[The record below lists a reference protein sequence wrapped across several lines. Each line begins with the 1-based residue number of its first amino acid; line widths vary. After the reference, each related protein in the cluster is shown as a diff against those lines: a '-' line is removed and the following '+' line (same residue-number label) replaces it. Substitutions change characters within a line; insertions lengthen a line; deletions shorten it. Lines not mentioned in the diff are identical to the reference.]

1 MAHTRTQ
8 KRKAPRKSAVA
19 KAALRKSAA
28 GGSMVQSHNPA
39 SKADL
44 AKALANRSKV
54 DFLDPFM
61 RHAAIQ
67 AKGISLCAFLVTLAA
82 FQRGLKVTFHYERA
96 SFDPRFAKAKMQGHR
111 GELFSISNGTR
122 THTFSRTLGDLTDP
136 AANAIAEDKHLTK
149 AALKRAGVRTP
160 DGIVIEKGQTGL
172 IEKFLAQNPEKRFV
186 VKPFDGSLAKGVDA
200 DISPEQVMNSIG
212 KHGGRVM
219 LEEHIAGA
227 EYRATVVD
235 GHCVAVTHRLRPY
248 IMGDGRSSIAQ
259 LLEALN
265 KGSESSPYW
274 GGVKDKAALTSY
286 LSRQDYTIRSVP
298 GAGDEVCLSNT
309 ANGVQHEDVTDF
321 SGDVLRNAVER
332 AARSIGLVTTGIDVI
347 MASSGEPVI
356 LELNQRSYIGF
367 HSFPKEGPGQGNAVA
382 EAIVDYYF
390 PETIDNL
397 THANLA
403 YDFAPV
409 RAALDSAQISELSLP
424 VIGQDWKVLRFAE
437 TGIAAKAMAKLLE
450 TAARTAGVFTMS
462 APHVKGGV
470 ELCLAYAPANFRN
483 MLSVIPAQFWRR
495 LEQLDAEVK
504 G

>member
-1 MAHTRTQ
+1 
-8 KRKAPRKSAVA
+8 
-19 KAALRKSAA
+19 
-28 GGSMVQSHNPA
+28 
-39 SKADL
+39 
-44 AKALANRSKV
+44 
-54 DFLDPFM
+54 
-61 RHAAIQ
+61 
-67 AKGISLCAFLVTLAA
+67 
-82 FQRGLKVTFHYERA
+82 
-96 SFDPRFAKAKMQGHR
+96 
-111 GELFSISNGTR
+111 
-122 THTFSRTLGDLTDP
+122 
-136 AANAIAEDKHLTK
+136 
-149 AALKRAGVRTP
+149 
-160 DGIVIEKGQTGL
+160 
-172 IEKFLAQNPEKRFV
+172 
-186 VKPFDGSLAKGVDA
+186 
-200 DISPEQVMNSIG
+200 MNSIG
-212 KHGGRVM
+212 KHDGRVM

-248 IMGDGRSSIAQ
+248 ITGDGRSSIAQ
-259 LLEALN
+259 LLEASN
-265 KGSESSPYW
+265 KGTESSPYW
-274 GGVKDKAALTSY
+274 GGVKGGAALTSY
-286 LSRQDYTIRSVP
+286 LARQDYTISSVP